1 MQLAVD
7 TLSATALYALI
18 ALAVSLAYS
27 GSGIVNLAIGQIAT
41 AGALAAAAT
50 TTGGWPLWASVVL
63 GVAVGASLGAAA
75 ERTLVKPSIGR
86 PMLGAVLLIAAA
98 IVLREVLIGLFPR
111 TTYVFPV
118 VGGTV
123 HVWGGI
129 VHIADVVTIA
139 AVGGAAAGAVV
150 ILRTTTVGAALRA
163 TAGSPG
169 AAELLGVDTQMVRT
183 ASFAVGGALAT
194 GAALLAV
201 SHFPI
206 TAGGGVVLALR
217 GIAASVAGGYRS
229 PARVLLC
236 ALVIAAG
243 QVIGGF
249 YLGSG
254 GEVISDG
261 VAVVLVALGGLL
273 WDR

>member
-1 MQLAVD
+1 VD
-7 TLSATALYALI
+7 TVSATALYALV

-27 GSGIVNLAIGQIAT
+27 GSGILNLAIGQIAI
-41 AGALAAAAT
+41 AGGLAAAAA
-50 TTGGWPLWASVVL
+50 TTGGWPLWAGVAL
-63 GVAVGASLGAAA
+63 GVGVGASLGAAA

-86 PMLGAVLLIAAA
+86 PVLGAVLLIAAA

-111 TTYVFPV
+111 TSYAFPV
-118 VGGTV
+118 VGGAV
-123 HVWGGI
+123 RVWGGI

-139 AVGGAAAGAVV
+139 SVAGAAAAGVV
-150 ILRTTTVGAALRA
+150 VLRTTTVGAALRA

-183 ASFAVGGALAT
+183 ASFAVAGALAT
-194 GAALLAV
+194 GAALLGV
-201 SHFPI
+201 SHFPL
-206 TAGGGVVLALR
+206 TAEGGVVLALR
-217 GIAASVAGGYRS
+217 GVAAAVAGGYRS

-236 ALVIAAG
+236 ALAIAAG

-254 GEVISDG
+254 GEVISDA
-261 VAVVLVALGGLL
+261 VAVGAIAIGAGV
-273 WDR
+273 WHR